1 MRITVENICQICEKE
16 GCQEPCD
23 KYYYDL
29 IEGKE
34 IPPSD
39 FGIVDEKE
47 KNDDK
52 I

>member
-16 GCQEPCD
+16 GCQEPRD
-23 KYYYDL
+23 KYYDL